1 MKVPDK
7 LFAQWQDLRTHG
19 DGKKIAQQN
28 GITEMDVTRAFNTQE
43 CSDDTF
49 KAIADF
55 YKDKQEIIEAYM
67 PKVDSTVNK

>member
-1 MKVPDK
+1 MKIPDK
-7 LFAQWQDLRTHG
+7 IFSQWKDLRTHG
-19 DGKKIAQQN
+19 DGKKIAEQK

-55 YKDKQEIIEAYM
+55 YKDKADLVESYM
-67 PKVDSTVNK
+67 PTTDADVNK